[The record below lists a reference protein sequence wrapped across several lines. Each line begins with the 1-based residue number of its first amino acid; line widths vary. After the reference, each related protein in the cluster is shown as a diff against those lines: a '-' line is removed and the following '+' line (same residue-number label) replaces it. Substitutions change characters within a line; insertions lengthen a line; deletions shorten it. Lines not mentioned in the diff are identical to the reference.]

1 MIKRTSLLPLA
12 IAIASISA
20 QAADNPQLESVVI
33 LGSKSQAHQ
42 LPGSADLIDE
52 QQIEI
57 EIATDINQLLK
68 TVPGIYIREEDGA
81 GLRPNIGIRS
91 ATAERS
97 SKITLMEDG
106 VLAAPAPYS
115 NPAAYYF
122 PTMMR
127 MSAIE
132 ILKGAPLLRYG
143 PQTTGGVVNLVT
155 TAIPQENSGKLT
167 FITDERGSQDTH
179 AHYGVRHGQW
189 GLLVETVQRDGA
201 GFKEIDYSNRDSGF
215 HISDYLVK
223 LGWES
228 ASGPEQ
234 SLLLKLQYSEETSNE
249 TYLGLTDADFAADPY
264 RRYALSSID
273 QMENDHTGYQLTH
286 RIALASNARLTT
298 TLYRNEFTRNWFKL
312 SGGSALIN
320 DANDGD
326 SDAINILHGLLNV
339 TDLQYKHNDRDYL
352 SQGVQFNVDLS
363 AGSHQLAIGLR
374 VHEDEMDRYQPV
386 DIYDQ
391 LNGSLVYRRTDLPI
405 DGDNLIDGADAISLW
420 LTDEW
425 QATEALTVMLALRY
439 EDVES
444 WQTRYADPARAS
456 IASKRSND
464 TAEWLPGV
472 SMSYRINEQ
481 WQILAGVHRGF
492 SPLGGS
498 ATENQQP
505 ETSINWEAG
514 ARFTGQRWFAEAIG
528 FYSDFADQ
536 AENCSVGSPCSDGST
551 SGTFVTGEAVIAGLE
566 MQLGTAFSGGAFTF
580 PLDASYTWTQ
590 AEISKDN
597 ATSGVSEGD
606 ILKDVPE
613 HTFSLRAGI
622 EHASRWNNY
631 LVAKYIDKMC
641 ISVGCDMDNKRE
653 TTESVFVVD
662 LISRYGV
669 TDNAELFVKVENLLD
684 SERIVSRTPDGAR
697 PNKPQTVSAGIS
709 LTF

>member
-155 TAIPQENSGKLT
+155 TAIPKENSGKLT

-234 SLLLKLQYSEETSNE
+234 SLVLKLQYSEETSNE

-320 DANDGD
+320 DANNGD

-391 LNGSLVYRRTDLPI
+391 LNGSLVYRGTNLPTG
-405 DGDNLIDGADAISLW
+405 GDNLIDGADAISLW

-456 IASKRSND
+456 VASKRSND

-481 WQILAGVHRGF
+481 WQILAGAHRGF

-641 ISVGCDMDNKRE
+641 ISIGCDMGNKLE